1 MTTASR
7 LVIDQLDRWLA
18 DEFCLLDAAWTGA
31 EGPALGLADQHRRD
45 SFIVAQ
51 LGRRLALALG
61 LTPAEGAET
70 APAQRMELAMTR
82 AEHTLAT
89 LFYDTARALERRCD
103 ELADGIRADMLAGAA
118 SLDELID
125 AQLDLERTLTLS
137 QALLAEAGSLLGPPV
152 A

>member
-1 MTTASR
+1 MTPPPR

-18 DEFCLLDAAWTGA
+18 DEFHLLDAAWTGA
-31 EGPALGLADQHRRD
+31 EGLALAPADQRRRD

-51 LGRRLALALG
+51 LGRRLELALG
-61 LTPAEGAET
+61 LPPTLGAGT
-70 APAQRMELAMTR
+70 APALGLEHAMTR

-103 ELADGIRADMLAGAA
+103 ELAAGVRADMRAGVA
-118 SLDELID
+118 LDELIVI
-125 AQLDLERTLTLS
+125 QQDLERTFALS
-137 QALLAEAGSLLGPPV
+137 RALLAEAGALLGPQL